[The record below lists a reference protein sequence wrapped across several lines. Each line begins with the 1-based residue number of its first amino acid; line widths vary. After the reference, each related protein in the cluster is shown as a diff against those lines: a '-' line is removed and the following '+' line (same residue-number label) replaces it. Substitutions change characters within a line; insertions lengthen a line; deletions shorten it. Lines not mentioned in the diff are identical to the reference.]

1 MKTSIITILICA
13 FSYTLLA
20 EEKRAKTP
28 VVKCKKPHAE
38 SAYLLGK
45 RHAQQHL
52 KQGLYRIEIYGEL
65 TNQPSHYSQILKRN
79 KIQLIPTAGCIVDLH
94 ITDHAKGYNE
104 VMETAIKKKLGDDY
118 FTKAES
124 KAREL
129 AKLELKN
136 RSKGN

>member
-94 ITDHAKGYNE
+94 ITDHFMIIA
-104 VMETAIKKKLGDDY
+104 
-118 FTKAES
+118 
-124 KAREL
+124 
-129 AKLELKN
+129 
-136 RSKGN
+136 